1 MGKSEWK
8 PDDRNFIL
16 VWPKDTTRNQAEE
29 GCDLIYVFKDYSGG
43 MELPRRGINK
53 FREKRS
59 LKQNRVFGVS
69 TGAAQ
74 GAGGLDRVGDISREN
89 SMSPPSLSYLP
100 YHHPLT

>member
-16 VWPKDTTRNQAEE
+16 VWPEDTVKSQAEE
-29 GCDLIYVFKDYSGG
+29 GRNLIYVFKDRSGG

-53 FREKRS
+53 SSEKRS

-69 TGAAQ
+69 TGAAWGGSRQARRYIQ
-74 GAGGLDRVGDISREN
+74 GEL
-89 SMSPPSLSYLP
+89 
-100 YHHPLT
+100 